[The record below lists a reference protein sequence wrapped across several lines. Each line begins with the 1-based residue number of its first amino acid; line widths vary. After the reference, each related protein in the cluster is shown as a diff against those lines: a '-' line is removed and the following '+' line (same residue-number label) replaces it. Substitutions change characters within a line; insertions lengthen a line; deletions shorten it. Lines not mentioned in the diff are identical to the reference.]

1 MANQNVI
8 LKIEVDMTWFKPE
21 SELVRLR
28 DENILLKN
36 EIRKLQVNLGD
47 DSAIA
52 QYEQTIA
59 DLQDYVAILLE
70 EIDVLKNTVAEEEV
84 ELNLVKKINKQIK
97 GIK

>member
-1 MANQNVI
+1 
-8 LKIEVDMTWFKPE
+8 MTWFKTEP
-21 SELVRLR
+21 ELVRLR

-36 EIRKLQVNLGD
+36 EIHKLQANLGD

-70 EIDVLKNTVAEEEV
+70 EIDVLKNIVAEEEV
-84 ELNLVKKINKQIK
+84 ELNIYKKINKQIK

>member
-1 MANQNVI
+1 M
-8 LKIEVDMTWFKPE
+8 KWFCPE
-21 SELVRLR
+21 PELVRLR

-36 EIRKLQVNLGD
+36 EIHKLQVNLGD
-47 DSAIA
+47 DSAIV

-59 DLQDYVAILLE
+59 DLNDRIAILLE

>member
-1 MANQNVI
+1 MKHI
-8 LKIEVDMTWFKPE
+8 PLTWKLIKSFVGSTT
-21 SELVRLR
+21 SEISCLR

-36 EIRKLQVNLGD
+36 EIHKLQVNLGD
-47 DSAIA
+47 DSAIV

-70 EIDVLKNTVAEEEV
+70 EIDVLKNTVIEDET
-84 ELNLVKKINKQIK
+84 ELSLIKKNNKQAK

>member
-1 MANQNVI
+1 MKHI
-8 LKIEVDMTWFKPE
+8 PLTWKLIKSFVGSTT
-21 SELVRLR
+21 SEMSCLR

-36 EIRKLQVNLGD
+36 EIHKLQVNLGD
-47 DSAIA
+47 DSAIV

-59 DLQDYVAILLE
+59 DLNDRIAILLE

>member
-1 MANQNVI
+1 M
-8 LKIEVDMTWFKPE
+8 KWFCPE
-21 SELVRLR
+21 PELVRLR

-36 EIRKLQVNLGD
+36 EIHKLQVNLGD
-47 DSAIA
+47 DSAIV

-59 DLQDYVAILLE
+59 DLNDRIAILLE

-84 ELNLVKKINKQIK
+84 ELNQIKKDNKKIR

>member
-1 MANQNVI
+1 MA
-8 LKIEVDMTWFKPE
+8 WFKTE
-21 SELVRLR
+21 HELVRLR

-47 DSAIA
+47 DSAIV

-59 DLQDYVAILLE
+59 DLNDRIAILLE

-84 ELNLVKKINKQIK
+84 ELNQIKKDNKKIR